1 MFTSNEQKIPILPM
15 FLIISLLFLLLAV
28 IIFPI
33 LLTKQQ
39 KKPVVSGYHFIQTS
53 EIITPISESS
63 QNLRY
68 LELSNH
74 INVLLVSD
82 NESPKS
88 ACAVEV
94 KAGSSD
100 EPKEIMGLAHFL
112 EHMLFQ
118 GSDKYPGNDFFDDFL
133 SRNDGQT
140 NAFTADHVTI
150 FYFDVNNAA
159 FDDSLDIFA
168 HFFIDARLDPA
179 AVEREI
185 YAVNNEYQ
193 IDLQKND
200 WRFAE
205 LLKKLANKNSA
216 YHRFSIGNIK
226 TLKTLPESNNISVYE
241 QLRKFYNTHYSSDK
255 MQLCLVSNQTL
266 DQMEENLRKT
276 FALVPIRKN
285 YNENIEESS
294 KTSKQNPQIQ
304 GLFKILHQQLKR
316 KKAQKTGENQ
326 NIVIKHHETSWN
338 FLNIRAK
345 ARISSPLYE
354 KISAFTP
361 EDLGKYVWY

>member
-1 MFTSNEQKIPILPM
+1 MFASNEQKFSILPI
-15 FLIISLLFLLLAV
+15 FLIISMFFLLLAV
-28 IIFPI
+28 IIFPL
-33 LLTKQQ
+33 LLTKPQE
-39 KKPVVSGYHFIQTS
+39 KPAVSGYHFIQSS
-53 EIITPISESS
+53 EIISPISESS

-68 LELSNH
+68 IELPNQMS
-74 INVLLVSD
+74 VLLVSD

-150 FYFDVNNAA
+150 FYFDVNNVA

-241 QLRKFYNTHYSSDK
+241 QLRKFYNSHYSADK

-266 DQMEENLRKT
+266 DQMEENLKKT

-285 YNENIEESS
+285 DNENLEEIYKGS
-294 KTSKQNPQIQ
+294 KKNPQIQ
-304 GLFKILHQQLKR
+304 GLFNILHQQLKR
-316 KKAQKTGENQ
+316 KKFKKANENE
-326 NIVIKHHETSWN
+326 NIARKPHETSWN

-345 ARISSPLYE
+345 SRISSPLYE

-361 EDLGKYVWY
+361 EDLGKYVW